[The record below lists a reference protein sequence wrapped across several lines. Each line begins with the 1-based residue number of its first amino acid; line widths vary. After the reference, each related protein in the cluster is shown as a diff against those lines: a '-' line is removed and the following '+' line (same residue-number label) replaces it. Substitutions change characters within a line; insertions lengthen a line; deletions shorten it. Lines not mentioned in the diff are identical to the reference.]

1 MPSFALLIIH
11 TAHTHTQKKRPVI
24 VLTAEWLGILL
35 LWLTPLSASVIS
47 AVSRRDSLFGK
58 WGLQNAVEVLL
69 LLVVQLQRN
78 LHTFSMQLQ
87 LFEVLRSWEI
97 RIWHSEVFS
106 SALQRNLHT
115 FSMQLQ
121 LFEVLRSWE
130 IRIWHSEVFSSALQR
145 NLHTFSM
152 QLQLFE
158 VLRSWEI
165 RIWHSEVFPSALST
179 KIPGLA
185 FFFLDPPVNA
195 ACRNDHHSYYFHITS
210 I

>member
-11 TAHTHTQKKRPVI
+11 TAHTHTHKKKRPVI

-130 IRIWHSEVFSSALQR
+130 IRIWHSEVFP
-145 NLHTFSM
+145 F
-152 QLQLFE
+152 
-158 VLRSWEI
+158 
-165 RIWHSEVFPSALST
+165 ALST